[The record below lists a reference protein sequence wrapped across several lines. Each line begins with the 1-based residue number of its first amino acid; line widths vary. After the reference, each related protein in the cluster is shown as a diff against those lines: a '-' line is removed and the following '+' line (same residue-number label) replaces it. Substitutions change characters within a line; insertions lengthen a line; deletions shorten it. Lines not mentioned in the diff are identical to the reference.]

1 MAEILTAV
9 LIATAVFLLVANAF
23 FFLARVTG
31 RDRIAHEVARTLA
44 RYTWTLRLGG
54 EDRDQSQHR
63 RHA

>member
-9 LIATAVFLLVANAF
+9 LIATTVFLLAANAF
-23 FFLARVTG
+23 FFVAHVTG
-31 RDRIAHEVARTLA
+31 RDKIAHEVARTLA

-54 EDRDQSQHR
+54 EDRHPSHHR